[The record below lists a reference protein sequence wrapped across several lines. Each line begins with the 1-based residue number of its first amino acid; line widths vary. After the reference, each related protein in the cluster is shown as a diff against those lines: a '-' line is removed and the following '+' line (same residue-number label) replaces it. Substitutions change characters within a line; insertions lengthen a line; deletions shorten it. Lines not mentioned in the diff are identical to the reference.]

1 MVEDLLKNNEYKN
14 GYTYERINEKT
25 ERSRI
30 NKRKTI
36 KEKTK
41 TESMKRS
48 KQEKQ
53 KLMGGGRGI
62 LRCVCIAKFLWENKK
77 KTVKRERTN
86 LYFISGTRDLLF

>member
-14 GYTYERINEKT
+14 DYTYERINEKT

-62 LRCVCIAKFLWENKK
+62 LRCVCITNSYGRI
-77 KTVKRERTN
+77 KRKR
-86 LYFISGTRDLLF
+86 

>member
-14 GYTYERINEKT
+14 DYTYERINEKT

-53 KLMGGGRGI
+53 KLMGGGRV
-62 LRCVCIAKFLWENKK
+62 CV
-77 KTVKRERTN
+77 
-86 LYFISGTRDLLF
+86 